1 MRRALLIFLTVL
13 TIALATQ
20 AQASKDQKLSKTE
33 QEILKLNQ
41 LWADSIVRG
50 DVAALDRLFADDM
63 VITAGNGTVRDK
75 AGEIDDLRPSTDIKT
90 YFFNTDDVRVRVYKD
105 AAVVTGR
112 AKWRIN
118 LKGRDID
125 NERRYTHVYVRQRGS
140 WRIVA
145 QHISRIA
152 QPPK

>member
-1 MRRALLIFLTVL
+1 MRRALLIFLIFS
-13 TIALATQ
+13 TIALAVQ
-20 AQASKDQKLSKTE
+20 AQERKDQKPSKTE

-63 VITAGNGTVRDK
+63 VITTGNGTVRDK